1 MSNLELYF
9 TFDVCPDKFY
19 FPGKSSKSI
28 FKIDKRIS
36 LTFIVSW
43 TSILLKWSNH
53 IMCKISISSYLRK
66 AVCQTLPE
74 DVIYK
79 SNKTNNKFPPKLWR
93 NNSGCV
99 WKNVWKYLNPQ
110 ISGRLASLPWCQMK
124 LTVRDWAH
132 LQKAFSL
139 VNQTRKYLT
148 VPKTKLRGA
157 KKRSFLAI
165 NRDVLSLQK
174 RGRQLC
180 VRKWPEAGTPVP
192 RQVLQAS

>member
-66 AVCQTLPE
+66 AVCQTLRE

-79 SNKTNNKFPPKLWR
+79 SNKTNNKFPLKLWR
-93 NNSGCV
+93 NNFGCV
-99 WKNVWKYLNPQ
+99 GKNVWKYLNPQ
-110 ISGRLASLPWCQMK
+110 ISGRLASLSWCQMK
-124 LTVRDWAH
+124 LTLRDRAH

-148 VPKTKLRGA
+148 TPKTKLRGA
-157 KKRSFLAI
+157 KKKVFFG
-165 NRDVLSLQK
+165 NK
-174 RGRQLC
+174 
-180 VRKWPEAGTPVP
+180 
-192 RQVLQAS
+192 

>member
-1 MSNLELYF
+1 MSNLRLYF
-9 TFDVCPDKFY
+9 MFDACPDKFY

-66 AVCQTLPE
+66 AVCQTLRE

-79 SNKTNNKFPPKLWR
+79 SNKTNNKFPPKSWR

-110 ISGRLASLPWCQMK
+110 ISGRLASLPWCQRK
-124 LTVRDWAH
+124 LTLRDWAH

>member
-1 MSNLELYF
+1 MSNLKLYF
-9 TFDVCPDKFY
+9 MFDVCPDKFY

-66 AVCQTLPE
+66 AVCQTLRE

-79 SNKTNNKFPPKLWR
+79 SNKTNNKFPPKSSQLPIMKKQFWL
-93 NNSGCV
+93 CFE
-99 WKNVWKYLNPQ
+99 KYLNPQ
-110 ISGRLASLPWCQMK
+110 TSGRLASLPWCQRK
-124 LTVRDWAH
+124 LTLGDWAH

-157 KKRSFLAI
+157 KKK
-165 NRDVLSLQK
+165 VLFGNK
-174 RGRQLC
+174 
-180 VRKWPEAGTPVP
+180 
-192 RQVLQAS
+192 